1 MKFDAVIVGSG
12 VAGLTAAAY
21 LSRGGCSIAL
31 CEKEASCGGLVRTF
45 ERGGFKYDGGI
56 RAFEN
61 SGIFFPMLKQLG
73 IPLEL
78 VRNEVTLGIEDQVIH
93 LDTPDSVYAYKKLLT
108 DMYPASKQEI
118 EEITQQIVKI
128 MHYMEVQYGI
138 DNPLFL
144 DVKED
149 RDYFI
154 KKVFPWMFK
163 YAITS
168 PKIAVLNE
176 PVVDYLKHYTN
187 NQSLLDIITQH
198 FFQETPA
205 FFALSYLKL
214 YLDYYYPVGGT
225 GKLIEKLV
233 ALIRQHGGEIK
244 TNTNINMVDPVQQT
258 LTTSGGEKL
267 EYKRLVWAAD
277 LKTLYDLVD
286 PNQFTDEKVQRSVAQ
301 RKAVLADAGG
311 CDSVFT
317 LFAAVDIEPEY
328 FSKIASAHF
337 FYTPSRVGQ
346 SEAGPVP
353 LGKTRKEIEK
363 WLEDFFALT
372 TYEISI
378 PVLRDS
384 QMAPAGKTGLII
396 SMLFDYQLT
405 HFIQEAGWYEEFKQF
420 SQRCILQTLDNSIFP
435 GIRSHVLDQFS
446 SSPLTMQRL
455 AGTLDGAITGWAFT
469 NHPMPAENRLPHVA
483 NSIKTPIPHIL
494 QAGQWTFSPS
504 GFPTALLSGKM
515 AADKVMKEIKRKNK
529 HR

>member
-244 TNTNINMVDPVQQT
+244 TNTSINMVDPVQQT

-353 LGKTRKEIEK
+353 LGRPAKRSKNG
-363 WLEDFFALT
+363 
-372 TYEISI
+372 
-378 PVLRDS
+378 LR
-384 QMAPAGKTGLII
+384 I
-396 SMLFDYQLT
+396 
-405 HFIQEAGWYEEFKQF
+405 
-420 SQRCILQTLDNSIFP
+420 
-435 GIRSHVLDQFS
+435 
-446 SSPLTMQRL
+446 
-455 AGTLDGAITGWAFT
+455 
-469 NHPMPAENRLPHVA
+469 
-483 NSIKTPIPHIL
+483 
-494 QAGQWTFSPS
+494 FSP
-504 GFPTALLSGKM
+504 
-515 AADKVMKEIKRKNK
+515 
-529 HR
+529 

>member
-1 MKFDAVIVGSG
+1 MMKYDVVIVGG
-12 VAGLTAAAY
+12 GMAGLTAAAY
-21 LSRGGCSIAL
+21 LSRNGTNIAL

-45 ERGGFKYDGGI
+45 ERDGFHYDGGI

-61 SGIFFPMLKQLG
+61 SGIFFPMLKQLD
-73 IPLEL
+73 ISLEL
-78 VRNEVTLGIEDQVIH
+78 VRNEVTLGIEDQVIR
-93 LDTPDSVYAYKKLLT
+93 LDTLDSVYAYQKLLCE
-108 DMYPASKQEI
+108 MYPASEREI
-118 EEITQQIVKI
+118 DEIIQQIIKI

-154 KKVFPWMFK
+154 KEVFPWMFK

-168 PKIAVLNE
+168 PKIAALNE
-176 PVVDYLKHYTN
+176 PVVDFLKRFTD

-205 FFALSYLKL
+205 FFAMSYLKL

-225 GKLIEKLV
+225 AKLVEELV
-233 ALIRQHGGEIK
+233 ALIRQHNGEIK
-244 TNTNINMVDPVQQT
+244 TNTTITQVDPLQQT
-258 LTTSGGEKL
+258 VTTSGGEKL

-301 RKAVLADAGG
+301 RKAILADAGG

-328 FSKIASAHF
+328 FSRIASAHF

-378 PVLRDS
+378 PVLRDR

-405 HFIQEAGWYEEFKQF
+405 HFINESGWYEEFKQF
-420 SQRCILQTLDNSIFP
+420 SQRCILQVLDKSIFP
-435 GIRSHVLDQFS
+435 GVSSQVLDQFC
-446 SSPLTMQRL
+446 SSPLTMQRI

-469 NHPMPAENRLPHVA
+469 NHPMPAENRLPRVA
-483 NSIKTPIPHIL
+483 NSIKTPIPHVL

-504 GFPTALLSGKM
+504 GFPTAVLSGKM
-515 AADKVMKEIKRKNK
+515 AADQVMKELKKETK
-529 HR
+529 H